1 MYSFSNGMSEHCFS
15 ILCQIHLHTTIS
27 LQLLSSMVRE
37 MTGGITAEA
46 SLSNY
51 HLLLA
56 SSPRCLFR
64 PRTDFFAGPAL
75 AFT

>member
-1 MYSFSNGMSEHCFS
+1 MYSFSSGMSEHCFS
-15 ILCQIHLHTTIS
+15 VLCQIHLHTTIS
-27 LQLLSSMVRE
+27 LQLLSSTVRQ
-37 MTGGITAEA
+37 MAGGITAEA

-56 SSPRCLFR
+56 SSPRCLFW
-64 PRTDFFAGPAL
+64 PRAGFFAGPAL